1 LMSTETAALSA
12 QEAQEANLY
21 RLPRTVVPE
30 KYEIRLEPDLSSFT
44 FLGEEIVHLIVADAV
59 KEIILNSLDLQIDE
73 ARLTNQSGEVR
84 IAEVALNNESE
95 RATLKF
101 SEVVNS
107 GLWQLH
113 LKFRGELNDKLH
125 GFYRSVYVDA
135 QGKTKVIATTQMA
148 ATDARRVFPC
158 FDEPDFKAVFAVTLV
173 IEPEY
178 KAISNASTKAE
189 NLLPG
194 GKREVQFHDTMKM
207 SSYLVA
213 LVVGDLEATAPVMVD
228 NTPIRIWAAPG
239 KLHLAK
245 FAEGIAA
252 HSLQFFNS
260 YYGIRY
266 PSDKLDLI
274 AVPDFAYGA
283 MENLG
288 AVIFRETALLV
299 DQKTASHA
307 EMERVADVVAH
318 EIAHMWFGDLTT
330 MRWWNG
336 IWLNEAFATFMQM
349 LALDSWKPE
358 WKRWESFSVDRA
370 LAFATDG
377 LRSTR
382 TIEFPVQ
389 HPAEAQGMFDV
400 LTYDK
405 GASVLRMLEQYL
417 EPENFRRGVSLYLSK
432 HKYGNTDTT
441 DLWDAIEESSHQP
454 VRGMMDSWIYQEGHP
469 LISISTDSETSTSIV
484 VEQQRFVYESGKEAV
499 GDTDTIFHVPIMI
512 KAKLA
517 KGLVIKKFLLQDKST
532 KIEFGEP
539 FEYVIVNESGHG
551 FYRVRY
557 DSALLKKLTEK
568 GLESMSAIER
578 FNLIN
583 DAWAAVLAGMQTLSD
598 YLTLIRLFKN
608 EKDKNVWSVIFNSL
622 SYLERLGAN
631 PDCLK
636 KLSIE
641 LATPGHKRLGFEPKG
656 DDDAL
661 TKQLRA
667 MFILRLGTTGDDKAI
682 QKLSL
687 ELLEKY
693 LADENS
699 VSPDIS
705 AALITIAA
713 SVGDKKRFDS
723 FVNLFKNGKSP
734 QEEERYLLALASFK
748 DVELLKATLAMTLDG
763 QVRTQNAP
771 YLIRAILHSPVGGP
785 HAWTFMSTNWQ
796 TILKTFPAMSLTR
809 MCEGVTSLTSEEL
822 VEETREFFEKNPL
835 KQGKKLISQHLEK
848 QRVAVSLKNREAK
861 TLNSF

>member
-1 LMSTETAALSA
+1 MSTETAALSA
-12 QEAQEANLY
+12 QETNLY
-21 RLPRTVVPE
+21 RLPRNVVPE
-30 KYEIRLEPDLSSFT
+30 KYEIKLEPDLNSFT
-44 FLGEEIVHLIVADAV
+44 FLGEETVHIIVTEAV

-73 ARLTNQSGEVR
+73 ARLTNQSGESR
-84 IAEVALNNESE
+84 IAEVALNAETE
-95 RATLKF
+95 RATLKL
-101 SEVVNS
+101 SEAASS

-125 GFYRSVYVDA
+125 GFYRSEYVDA

-148 ATDARRVFPC
+148 ATDARRAFPC
-158 FDEPDFKAVFAVTLV
+158 FDEPDFKAVFATTLV
-173 IEPEY
+173 VEAEY
-178 KAISNASTKAE
+178 KAISNARIKAE
-189 NLLPG
+189 HILPG

-207 SSYLVA
+207 STYLVA
-213 LVVGDLEATAPVMVD
+213 FVVGDLEATAPVIVD
-228 NTPIRIWAAPG
+228 DTPIRIWTAPG
-239 KLHLAK
+239 RHPLAK

-252 HSLQFFNS
+252 HSLQFFNG

-266 PSDKLDLI
+266 PGDKLDLI

-299 DQKTASHA
+299 DEETASHA
-307 EMERVADVVAH
+307 ELERVADVVAH

-336 IWLNEAFATFMQM
+336 IWLNEAFANFMQM
-349 LALDSWKPE
+349 LALDNWKPE
-358 WKRWESFSVDRA
+358 WKRWESFGVDRA

-405 GASVLRMLEQYL
+405 GAWVLRMLEQYL
-417 EPENFRRGVSLYLSK
+417 GPENFRRGVSLYLSK

-469 LISISTDSETSTSIV
+469 LISISADNEKPTSVV
-484 VEQQRFVYESGKEAV
+484 VEQQRFIYDSGKVAEV
-499 GDTDTIFHVPIMI
+499 DTDTTFHVPVMI

-517 KGLVIKKFLLQDKST
+517 KGFVIKKFLLQDKST

-539 FEYVIVNESGHG
+539 FEYVILNEGGHG

-557 DSALLKKLTEK
+557 DSTLLKKLTEN
-568 GLESMSAIER
+568 GVESMSAIER
-578 FNLIN
+578 FNLVN
-583 DAWAAVLAGMQTLSD
+583 DAWAAVLADMQSLAD
-598 YLTLIRLFKN
+598 YLSLIRLFKN

-631 PDCLK
+631 AECLK
-636 KLSIE
+636 KLSVE

-667 MFILRLGTTGDDKAI
+667 MFILKLGTTGDDKAI
-682 QKLSL
+682 QKSSL

-699 VSPDIS
+699 VSPDIG

-713 SVGDKKRFDS
+713 SVGNKKRFES
-723 FVNLFKNGKSP
+723 FVNLFKNGKNP
-734 QEEERYLLALASFK
+734 QEEERYLFALASFK

-771 YLIRAILHSPVGGP
+771 YLIRAVLHNPIGGAC
-785 HAWTFMSTNWQ
+785 AWTFMTTNWE
-796 TILKTFPAMSLTR
+796 TIFKTFPTMSLTR
-809 MCEGVTSLTSEEL
+809 MCEGITSLASEKL

-835 KQGKKLISQHLEK
+835 KQGNKLIAQHLEK
-848 QRVAVSLKNREAK
+848 QCVAVSLKNREAK
-861 TLNSF
+861 TLSSF

>member
-1 LMSTETAALSA
+1 MSTEAAALSE
-12 QEAQEANLY
+12 QQTQSY

-30 KYEIRLEPDLSSFT
+30 KYEIKLEPDLNSFT
-44 FLGEEIVHLIVADAV
+44 FLGEETVHIIVAEAV

-73 ARLTNQSGEVR
+73 ARLTNQSGESR
-84 IAEVALNNESE
+84 IAEVALDEESE

-101 SEVVNS
+101 SEIVSS

-125 GFYRSVYVDA
+125 GFYRSTYLDA
-135 QGKTKVIATTQMA
+135 QGKSKVIATTQME
-148 ATDARRVFPC
+148 ATDARRAFPC
-158 FDEPDFKAVFAVTLV
+158 FDEPDFKAVFAITLV
-173 IEPEY
+173 VEPEY
-178 KAISNASTKAE
+178 KAISNARIKAE
-189 NLLPG
+189 NILPG
-194 GKREVQFHDTMKM
+194 GKREVQFHDTIKM
-207 SSYLVA
+207 STYLVA
-213 LVVGDLEATAPVMVD
+213 FVVGDFEATAPVIVD
-228 NTPIRIWAAPG
+228 DTPIRIWAAPG

-266 PSDKLDLI
+266 PGDKLDLI
-274 AVPDFAYGA
+274 AVPDFAFGA

-299 DQKTASHA
+299 DEKTASHA
-307 EMERVADVVAH
+307 ELERVADVVAH

-349 LALDSWKPE
+349 LAVDSWKPE
-358 WKRWESFSVDRA
+358 WKRWESFGVNRA

-389 HPAEAQGMFDV
+389 HPVEAQGMFDV

-432 HKYGNTDTT
+432 HKYSNTETT

-469 LISISTDSETSTSIV
+469 LVSISADNENSTSVV
-484 VEQQRFVYESGKEAV
+484 VEQQRFVYESGTEA
-499 GDTDTIFHVPIMI
+499 GSGTDTTFHVPIMI

-517 KGLVIKKFLLQDKST
+517 KGFVIKKMLLQGKST

-539 FEYVIVNESGHG
+539 FEYVILNEGGHG

-557 DSALLKKLTEK
+557 DSTLLKKLTER
-568 GLESMSAIER
+568 GLEAMSAIER
-578 FNLIN
+578 FNLVN
-583 DAWAAVLAGMQTLSD
+583 DAWAAILAGMQALSD
-598 YLTLIRLFKN
+598 YLALIRLFKN
-608 EKDKNVWSVIFNSL
+608 EKDKNVWSVIFSSL

-631 PDCLK
+631 AECLK
-636 KLSIE
+636 KLSVE
-641 LATPGHKRLGFEPKG
+641 LATPGYERLGWEVRS

-667 MFILRLGTTGDDKAI
+667 MFILMLGTIGDDKKI
-682 QKLSL
+682 QKSSL

-693 LADENS
+693 FADENS
-699 VSPDIS
+699 VSPDIA
-705 AALITIAA
+705 AALVTIAA
-713 SVGDKKRFDS
+713 SIGDKKRFDS
-723 FVNLFKNGKSP
+723 FVNLFKNGKNP

-763 QVRTQNAP
+763 QVRTQNSP
-771 YLIRAILHSPVGGP
+771 YLIRAILHNPIGGAY
-785 HAWTFMSTNWQ
+785 AWTFMSTNWL
-796 TILKTFPAMSLTR
+796 TILKTFPTNSLTR
-809 MCEGVTSLTSEEL
+809 MCEGITSLASEKL
-822 VEETREFFEKNPL
+822 IEETREFFDKNPL
-835 KQGKKLISQHLEK
+835 KQGKKLIAQHLEK
-848 QRVAVSLKNREAK
+848 QCMAVSLKNREAK